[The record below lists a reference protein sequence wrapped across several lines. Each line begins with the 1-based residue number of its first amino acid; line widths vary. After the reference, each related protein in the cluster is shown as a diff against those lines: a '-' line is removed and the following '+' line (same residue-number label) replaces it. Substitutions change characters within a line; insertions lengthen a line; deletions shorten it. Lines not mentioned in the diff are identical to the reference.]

1 MLPRGPFLFVA
12 FLSFVLLLRVKF
24 SSVEKEREL
33 CRARSPSFRF
43 STKIIIVG
51 NLLMKRDSSQKD
63 THQSRLL
70 LSLMVVV
77 VSSSTHAA
85 SKNKGGTLERPPPP
99 PRPRPVESCLRP
111 VKAVF
116 KSAQHIFCPLFGSFF
131 TQLNKLSLKETI
143 ETIEFTGLYSQRA
156 RKNRSPLPAPTAPA
170 SKRRAK
176 KVRRL

>member
-1 MLPRGPFLFVA
+1 MPPRGPFLFVA

-51 NLLMKRDSSQKD
+51 NLLMKRDSHTKGHPSK
-63 THQSRLL
+63 
-70 LSLMVVV
+70 
-77 VSSSTHAA
+77 SSPPLFDDGGGFFEHTAA

-116 KSAQHIFCPLFGSFF
+116 KSAQHIFCPLFGSLF
-131 TQLNKLSLKETI
+131 
-143 ETIEFTGLYSQRA
+143 
-156 RKNRSPLPAPTAPA
+156 LPN
-170 SKRRAK
+170 
-176 KVRRL
+176 